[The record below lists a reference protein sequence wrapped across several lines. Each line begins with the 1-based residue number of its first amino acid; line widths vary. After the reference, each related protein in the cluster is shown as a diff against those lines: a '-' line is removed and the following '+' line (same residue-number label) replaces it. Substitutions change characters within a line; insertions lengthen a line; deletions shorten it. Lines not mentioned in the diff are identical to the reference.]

1 MSRRIILIATC
12 AALAACASLAPG
24 YSDVSLENLFNAER
38 EFAADGYARGL
49 RASFVAHFAP
59 DAIVFQPGPQKYAD
73 LVKDQP
79 APADPTA
86 VRLEWAP
93 QAGAVSRAGDIG
105 FTTGPLRISRR
116 DQPKAPASYG
126 HFLSVWSHA
135 SGKWQ
140 VVVDAGVAQKS
151 PPPQEGVPNMRTP
164 IRWQA
169 SATLAD
175 AARLA
180 HRDELFA
187 IERAPRSFGSTTG
200 DVRSYAD
207 LITPSTRVLRDNE
220 PMLTGDALAANV
232 TVLGARHVEWTPIDG
247 GVAASDDLAY
257 TYGSVRESSGAT
269 APVDG
274 YYVHVWQRDL
284 SAHWKLI
291 AEVVL
296 PQS

>member
-1 MSRRIILIATC
+1 MSRRIILMATC

-24 YSDVSLENLFNAER
+24 YSDVSLEHLFNAER
-38 EFAADGYARGL
+38 EFAADGYARGV
-49 RASFVAHFAP
+49 RASFIAHFAP
-59 DAIVFQPGPQKYAD
+59 DAIVFQPGPQKYSD
-73 LVKDQP
+73 LVKDRP

-86 VRLEWAP
+86 LRLEWAP
-93 QAGAVSRAGDIG
+93 QAGAVSRAGDLG
-105 FTTGPLRISRR
+105 FTTGPVRISKR

-126 HFLSVWSHA
+126 YFLSVWSHA

-169 SATLAD
+169 SETLTD
-175 AARLA
+175 AARQA
-180 HRDELFA
+180 HRDELLA
-187 IERAPRSFGSTTG
+187 MERTPRRYASMTEDARG
-200 DVRSYAD
+200 YAD
-207 LITPSTRVLRDNE
+207 LITSSTRVLRDDE

-232 TVLGARHVEWTPIDG
+232 AALGARRVEWTPIDG
-247 GVAASDDLAY
+247 AVALSDDLAY
-257 TYGSVRESSGAT
+257 TYGSVRESGA
-269 APVDG
+269 AAVPVDG

-284 SAHWKLI
+284 RTHWKLI

-296 PQS
+296 PRS